1 MQRKVDFDI
10 QLKDKLPAASVK
22 VGLAVQIGQDQ
33 DSGTWSCT
41 AADNVLGELPA
52 NVIAS
57 LRPQTPFTAVVRSV
71 KRAADDPE
79 AVSSV
84 QIRLSYQTAEQPQQ
98 LVQAEP
104 PADDPAGFTLT
115 TTELE
120 RLAYNEEFRTTLGDK
135 RLQELLLKIDSA
147 PNREQALK
155 QALESAD
162 FREFADRMLS
172 VMKPKEYPRVP

>member
-1 MQRKVDFDI
+1 MY
-10 QLKDKLPAASVK
+10 
-22 VGLAVQIGQDQ
+22 
-33 DSGTWSCT
+33 C
-41 AADNVLGELPA
+41 
-52 NVIAS
+52 
-57 LRPQTPFTAVVRSV
+57 
-71 KRAADDPE
+71 
-79 AVSSV
+79 
-84 QIRLSYQTAEQPQQ
+84 AEQPQQ

-155 QALESAD
+155 QALEGAD

-172 VMKPKEYPRVP
+172 VMKPKDYPRVP

>member
-84 QIRLSYQTAEQPQQ
+84 QIRLSYQTAGEASSTPQAFCNPASCALQ
-98 LVQAEP
+98 LLQIVCFLAKIMV
-104 PADDPAGFTLT
+104 ADVVLCRAAAAAG
-115 TTELE
+115 
-120 RLAYNEEFRTTLGDK
+120 AG
-135 RLQELLLKIDSA
+135 
-147 PNREQALK
+147 
-155 QALESAD
+155 
-162 FREFADRMLS
+162 
-172 VMKPKEYPRVP
+172 

>member
-84 QIRLSYQTAEQPQQ
+84 QIRLSYQTA
-98 LVQAEP
+98 
-104 PADDPAGFTLT
+104 
-115 TTELE
+115 
-120 RLAYNEEFRTTLGDK
+120 AYNEEFRTTLGDK